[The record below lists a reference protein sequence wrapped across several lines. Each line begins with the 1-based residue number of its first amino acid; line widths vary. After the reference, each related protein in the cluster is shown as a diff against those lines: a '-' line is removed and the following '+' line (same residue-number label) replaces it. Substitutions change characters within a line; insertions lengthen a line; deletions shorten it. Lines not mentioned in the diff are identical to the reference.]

1 MQNTIQAAL
10 FRHGILLAA
19 LGFWPNGVAAQRTE
33 LLSPALQTIYRQI
46 TSLRLS
52 EARQGI
58 QTLRQS
64 GPPTP
69 VLYLLENYT
78 DFAQALLDDQ
88 EASTRHFHQQTASRL
103 QAIRRTSGAS
113 PWKRYAEAEMRLQQA
128 VLLGKAG
135 RYLTCAQETRRA
147 CALLDENRRQFPH
160 FALNGK
166 SIAIVRALLGA
177 LPDEFRWAA
186 ELLSGVRGSVSG
198 GIGELERLL
207 AEGAPETLFF
217 EEEIRL
223 AIALL
228 RLNLLED
235 KEGAWRVLQGPR
247 WNARQ
252 NPLAAYSLALVA
264 ARSGRNDEAIQLLEA
279 SPQGAPFH
287 PFWQRYYLLGLLK
300 LNRLAPDAD
309 EPLRRFARHFL
320 GETGRWEACQKI
332 AWHAL
337 LNGDT
342 ASYRLWMNRIATAR
356 RPHSEQ
362 DQAAWREAREGP
374 MPDPTLL
381 RARLLFDGG
390 YYQRAYETLIQQP
403 AHRYTGNLALE
414 YTYRLARIAH
424 ALAHYDEAERYYRH
438 TLEQGAQNPTYLA
451 CQSALQLGILY
462 EQTQRCTLAKNAY
475 QTCLRLKP
483 QQYRISLHA
492 KAKAGLDRLRSAC

>member
-1 MQNTIQAAL
+1 MMQAVL
-10 FRHGILLAA
+10 FRYGILLAT
-19 LGFWPNGVAAQRTE
+19 LGLWPNGLAAQHTE
-33 LLSPALQTIYRQI
+33 LPSPALQTVYRQI

-52 EARQGI
+52 AARQGT

-64 GPPTP
+64 GLLTP
-69 VLYLLENYT
+69 VLHLLENYT

-88 EASTRHFHQQTASRL
+88 EATTRYFHQQTAGRL
-103 QAIRRTSGAS
+103 QAIRCMNSAS

-135 RYLTCAQETRRA
+135 RYLTCVQETRRA
-147 CALLDENRRQFPH
+147 CALLDENRRQFPR
-160 FALNGK
+160 FALNSK
-166 SIAIVRALLGA
+166 SIAIVQALLGV

-207 AEGAPETLFF
+207 SEGTSEALFF

-223 AIALL
+223 VIALL

-264 ARSGRNDEAIQLLEA
+264 ARSGRNDEAIRLLEA
-279 SPQGAPFH
+279 SPQGEPFH

-300 LNRLAPDAD
+300 LNRLDPDAD
-309 EPLRRFARHFL
+309 EPLRRFVSHFL

-337 LNGDT
+337 LHGDAT
-342 ASYRLWMNRIATAR
+342 GYRLWMNRIAAAR
-356 RPHSEQ
+356 RPQSEQ
-362 DQAAWREAREGP
+362 DRAAWREAREGP
-374 MPDPTLL
+374 VPDPNLL

-390 YYQRAYETLIQQP
+390 YYQRAYETLMQQP
-403 AHRYTGNLALE
+403 LHRYMGDLALE

-438 TLEQGAQNPTYLA
+438 TLEQGAQNPTYFA

-462 EQTQRCTLAKNAY
+462 EQTRRCTLAKDAY

-492 KAKAGLDRLRSAC
+492 KAKAGLDRLRKVC